1 MKYPLQNNLTNDTSL
16 LFELIQ
22 YNWLTLRMAIAHRQF
37 NITAMPPSDTDYPET
52 FHVMIISDHL
62 S

>member
-1 MKYPLQNNLTNDTSL
+1 MKCPLQNNVTNDTSL

-22 YNWLTLRMAIAHRQF
+22 YWLTLRMAIAHRQF